1 MYTKEQLEGKLE
13 RIHEIDSEISAL
25 RREKDN
31 IIASIQQHNIEV
43 NIEKVT
49 KWVGEPLKRGD
60 KIVVTTEPFYWE
72 SEKNPKDS
80 EPLFFEEMHIPHFSG
95 IGESDIQISCFQ
107 IKKDGSPSKRR
118 ENFNMYK
125 VVGVKKLN

>member
-1 MYTKEQLEGKLE
+1 MYTKEQLDGKLE

-31 IIASIQQHNIEV
+31 IILSIQQHNLEV
-43 NIEKVT
+43 NTEKVT
-49 KWVGEPLKRGD
+49 KWVGEPLKKGD
-60 KIVVTTEPFYWE
+60 KIVVTTKPFYWE

-80 EPLFFEEMHIPHFSG
+80 EPLFFKEMHIPHFSG

-118 ENFNMYK
+118 ENYNMFN
-125 VVGVKKLN
+125 VVGVRKV

>member
-1 MYTKEQLEGKLE
+1 MYTQEQLEGKIE
-13 RIHEIDSEISAL
+13 RLHEIDSEISAL
-25 RREKDN
+25 RREQDN
-31 IIASIQQHNIEV
+31 IIASIQQHNLEA
-43 NIEKVT
+43 NTEKVT
-49 KWVGEPLKRGD
+49 KWVGEPLKKGD

-80 EPLFFEEMHIPHFSG
+80 EPLFFNEMSIPFQSG
-95 IGESDIQISCFQ
+95 IQAGDIQISCFQ

>member
-1 MYTKEQLEGKLE
+1 MYTQEQLLGKTE
-13 RIHEIDSEISAL
+13 RLHEIDSEISAL

-31 IIASIQQHNIEV
+31 IIASIQQHNLEV
-43 NIEKVT
+43 NTEKVT

-72 SEKNPKDS
+72 TSKEPHES
-80 EPLFFEEMHIPHFSG
+80 EPLFFDEMGIPYYSG
-95 IGESDIQISCFQ
+95 IEASDIQLRCFQ
-107 IKKDGSPSKRR
+107 IKKDGTPSKRR
-118 ENFNMYK
+118 ELFNMYK

>member
-1 MYTKEQLEGKLE
+1 MYTKEQLEGKIE
-13 RIHEIDSEISAL
+13 RLNEIDGEISAL

-31 IIASIQQHNIEV
+31 LIASIQQHNLEV
-43 NIEKVT
+43 NIDKVT
-49 KWVGEPLKRGD
+49 RWVGEPLKKGD
-60 KIVVTTEPFYWE
+60 KIVVTTSPRYWE

-80 EPLFFEEMHIPHFSG
+80 EPLFFEEMHIPYSSG

-118 ENFNMYK
+118 ENFIMYN
-125 VVGVKKLN
+125 VVGVRKV